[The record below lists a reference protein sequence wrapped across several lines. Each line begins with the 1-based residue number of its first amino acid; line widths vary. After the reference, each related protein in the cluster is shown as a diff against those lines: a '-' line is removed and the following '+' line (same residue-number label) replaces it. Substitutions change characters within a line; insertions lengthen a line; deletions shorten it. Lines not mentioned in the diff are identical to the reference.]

1 TTSWTTRCSAG
12 SARAFRNSDAGV
24 GFVGAPHR
32 HTLLNLADLSV
43 LSCGSTDTNNP
54 TCHDTKA
61 TGEQGGTDKVGR
73 NGPAVVRQGQAA
85 DDHARNAR
93 DPGSKAAALDPE
105 VTTHQF
111 VDVGRASSSC
121 ACSSGV
127 VGHVEFAH
135 TVVALGVEAIPAR
148 LADNA
153 VVDEQIA
160 SR

>member
-1 TTSWTTRCSAG
+1 MDYALLSW
-12 SARAFRNSDAGV
+12 FRSCIPELGRWRRFR
-24 GFVGAPHR
+24 GRRYPHR
-32 HTLLNLADLSV
+32 HKLLNLADLSV
-43 LSCGSTDTNNP
+43 LSCGSTDTNDP

-61 TGEQGGTDKVGR
+61 TGERGGTDKVGR

-127 VGHVEFAH
+127 VG
-135 TVVALGVEAIPAR
+135 
-148 LADNA
+148 
-153 VVDEQIA
+153 
-160 SR
+160 